1 MGEGAGSL
9 ELGLFLKPIL
19 PPLNLAHACALV
31 DRRRTAAAIIG
42 PHTKHDGV
50 LSERV
55 AVVALCN
62 TACTLK
68 QALHSSQALNSG
80 HTSTFSVW
88 MVESYNLLTQFAEH
102 PSSKMCMARPRDLEP
117 PWWCSFP
124 SVSMQTNLKTGFK
137 QLHTR
142 SRVFWPLARSGVLP

>member
-19 PPLNLAHACALV
+19 PPLNLARACALV

-50 LSERV
+50 LAERV

-62 TACTLK
+62 TACMLK
-68 QALHSSQALNSG
+68 KRCIVAKH
-80 HTSTFSVW
+80 
-88 MVESYNLLTQFAEH
+88 
-102 PSSKMCMARPRDLEP
+102 
-117 PWWCSFP
+117 
-124 SVSMQTNLKTGFK
+124 
-137 QLHTR
+137 
-142 SRVFWPLARSGVLP
+142 